1 MIRSTSAASGGI
13 RTKEKCKKRHIF
25 AHLSK
30 THANGQ
36 TPEFQRTILLQE
48 LLVENPLTIG
58 RRVDMERRRR
68 REIINLLLKNCTIEK
83 STVVTRFL
91 EHATFLLPLISKD
104 TARGTSYI
112 L

>member
-48 LLVENPLTIG
+48 LLPENPLAVG

-68 REIINLLLKNCTIEK
+68 REIIILALK
-83 STVVTRFL
+83 
-91 EHATFLLPLISKD
+91 
-104 TARGTSYI
+104 I